1 MSTPRPQT
9 LELVKTLLRRDLKLG
24 PDTPIADDMPFFG
37 GDIDLDSLD
46 ILLLMTSIEKQFKIK
61 VPSETIGKQV
71 FQNVTTLATY
81 LEQHAPGGPDVA
93 AAPASEPRPAD
104 YLTKLPH
111 GPDFRFI
118 TRITK
123 IGSGV
128 GEAVWALKG
137 DEPFFAGHFPG
148 NPLVPGVLIAEAL
161 AQLSGLVGPD
171 IGARGGKLAHVDVR
185 FESAV
190 IPPAEIT
197 LHSRLLRVMDSL
209 QQFEVRA
216 SLGEKTVASGT
227 LTLHRGAG
235 N

>member
-1 MSTPRPQT
+1 MPTPRPET
-9 LELVKTLLRRDLKLG
+9 LELVKTLLRRDLKLA
-24 PDTPIADDMPFFG
+24 PNAPIADEMPFFG
-37 GDIDLDSLD
+37 GDMDLDSLD

-81 LEQHAPGGPDVA
+81 IEQHAPGGPDIA
-93 AAPASEPRPAD
+93 AAPASEPQPAD
-104 YLTKLPH
+104 YLARLPH
-111 GPDFRFI
+111 GPEFRFVS
-118 TRITK
+118 RITK
-123 IGSGV
+123 IGSGA

-148 NPLVPGVLIAEAL
+148 NPVVPGVLIAEAL

-171 IGARGGKLAHVDVR
+171 TGARGGKLAQVDIR
-185 FESAV
+185 FETPV

-227 LTLHRGAG
+227 ITLHRGAA